1 MHKFLLSRSILSQNF
16 ESVKS
21 SEGFIFLVI
30 QIHFPV
36 LHSKTFSYLALLVQI
51 MKIAL
56 QLGGRFR
63 GRSDW
68 SR

>member
-1 MHKFLLSRSILSQNF
+1 MHKFLLSLSILSKKI

-36 LHSKTFSYLALLVQI
+36 HRSKTFSHLARLVQI
-51 MKIAL
+51 MKISI
-56 QLGGRFR
+56 QVGGRFR
-63 GRSDW
+63 LRSD
-68 SR
+68 